1 MDTLL
6 SKIKLNTILHNFTC
20 FKLFQKSTVVILKTQ
35 IRINEKNIYWMD
47 KKQMQTFDLQ
57 LEPPKSYH

>member
-6 SKIKLNTILHNFTC
+6 SKMKLNTILHNLTR

-35 IRINEKNIYWMD
+35 IRINEKNMCQFYEFAYINSRVESRMA
-47 KKQMQTFDLQ
+47 
-57 LEPPKSYH
+57 